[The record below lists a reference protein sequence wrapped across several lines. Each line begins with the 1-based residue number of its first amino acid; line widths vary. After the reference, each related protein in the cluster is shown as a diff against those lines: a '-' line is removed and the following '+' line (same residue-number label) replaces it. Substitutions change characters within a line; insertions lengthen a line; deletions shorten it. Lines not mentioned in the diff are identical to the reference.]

1 MAATPEGKVKEKVKG
16 ALKRLAAYW
25 HMPVQNGMGSPCL
38 DFACC
43 VPLVITDDMVGRTVG
58 LYVAVET
65 KAEGKKLTPRQLA
78 TKTAIEAAHGKV
90 LVIDGDLEQ
99 LENLRMYI

>member
-1 MAATPEGKVKEKVKG
+1 M
-16 ALKRLAAYW
+16 LKKLCAYW

-43 VPLVITDDMVGRTVG
+43 VPIVITSDMVGRTVG
-58 LYVAVET
+58 MYVAIET
-65 KAEGKKLTPRQLA
+65 KAPGKKPTPRQLA

-99 LENLRMYI
+99 LEHLRMYIE